1 MRKKKPPD
9 PKKVD
14 NRVWE
19 RKISLWDPRGEIMS
33 TNEVL
38 FCGFAGLEG
47 KNGTTRPE
55 KGGNPGLREEK
66 TAVRPEMRNYV
77 NI

>member
-1 MRKKKPPD
+1 
-9 PKKVD
+9 
-14 NRVWE
+14 
-19 RKISLWDPRGEIMS
+19 MS